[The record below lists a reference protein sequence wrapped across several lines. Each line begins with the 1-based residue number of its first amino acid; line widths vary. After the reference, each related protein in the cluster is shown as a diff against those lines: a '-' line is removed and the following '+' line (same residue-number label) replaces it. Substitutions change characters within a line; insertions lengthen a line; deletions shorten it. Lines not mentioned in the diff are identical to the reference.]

1 MYSVIIVDDEALSRY
16 ALHVMLSK
24 NMPDLNVVAECE
36 DGASAVQ
43 AALTYKPDIV
53 IIDIRM
59 PGMNGLTASKS
70 ILENLPGTTILI
82 LTAYDSF
89 EYAREAL
96 TLGVKG
102 YLLKPLIEKEV
113 TETLLGITDS
123 LIQNRAMKNKD
134 VEEKEIVSLA
144 IPVIKTN
151 LVTSYINGTAT
162 PALLAQYNCLLPELT
177 GSGFFMLFP
186 LTPSSESTV
195 PLIPQP
201 PADAYK
207 QIIESVSQMMNFHKN
222 VLIGDVSFHV
232 LPLFFHISSSDPS
245 WHETACMLAR
255 KIITLLN
262 QRFKL
267 KSGAAFGGIYHTC
280 PLFKSSYQEALGML
294 PTLLPGTIIEY
305 TAHSDSSAAVYPYSV
320 EEHLLDALR
329 GKDIEKAR
337 GYAQQL
343 LNEIFAARNSLQ
355 ISKEYAIQLLSA
367 LKSLLH
373 QLGFRQTSFDLY
385 LFLCQIQSSISEH
398 QLKEYVNY
406 ALSAFLEFL
415 QSESLDKNYALIKKI
430 NYYMEHEPIQ
440 KVSLEGLSSNLNLTP
455 QYVSR
460 IFKEEYHLNFT
471 DYITQKKISLA
482 KPLLE
487 KGSLSIQDVGLQA
500 GYSDQNYFCRIFK
513 KITGLTPK
521 EYQKYAKTLQ

>member
-24 NMPDLNVVAECE
+24 NLPDLNVVQECE

-53 IIDIRM
+53 IIDIKM

-70 ILENLPGTTILI
+70 ILEHLPGTTILI

-96 TLGVKG
+96 TIGVRG

-113 TETLLGITDS
+113 TETLLEITGNLS
-123 LIQNRAMKNKD
+123 RSREIKNKD

-144 IPVIKTN
+144 IPVIKKN
-151 LVTSYINGTAT
+151 LVASYINGTAA
-162 PALLAQYNCLLPELT
+162 PALLDQYISLLPGLT

-186 LTPSSESTV
+186 LAPSSDNTQQLLS
-195 PLIPQP
+195 QP
-201 PADAYK
+201 PADTYK

-222 VLIGDVSFHV
+222 VLIGDVSFHI
-232 LPLFFHISSSDPS
+232 LPLFFHISSSDSS

-267 KSGAAFGGIYHTC
+267 KSGAAFGGVYHAC

-294 PTLLPGTIIEY
+294 PTLLPGTITEY
-305 TAHSDSSAAVYPYSV
+305 TAHSDSTAAVYPYAM
-320 EEHLLDALR
+320 EEQFVGALR
-329 GKDIEKAR
+329 SRDIEKAR
-337 GYAQQL
+337 GYAQPL
-343 LNEIFAARNSLQ
+343 LNEIFAPRNSLQ

-385 LFLCQIQSSISEH
+385 PFLCQIQSSVSEH
-398 QLKEYVNY
+398 QLKEYVDY
-406 ALSAFLEFL
+406 ALNAFLEFL

-440 KVSLEGLSSNLNLTP
+440 MVSLEGLSSYLNLTP
-455 QYVSR
+455 QYVSKV
-460 IFKEEYHLNFT
+460 FKEEYHLNFT

-487 KGSLSIQDVGLQA
+487 KGTLSIQDVSIQA

-521 EYQKYAKTLQ
+521 EYQKYAKTL

>member
-24 NMPDLNVVAECE
+24 NMPDLNVAAECE

-43 AALTYKPDIV
+43 AALRYKPDIV
-53 IIDIRM
+53 IIDIKM
-59 PGMNGLTASKS
+59 PGMNGLTASKT

-96 TLGVKG
+96 TIGVKG

-113 TETLLGITDS
+113 TETLQKITDS
-123 LIQNRAMKNKD
+123 LSQNRAIKDKD

-144 IPVIKTN
+144 IPVIKRN
-151 LVTSYINGTAT
+151 LVASYINGTAA
-162 PALLAQYNCLLPELT
+162 PALLAEYSPLLPGLT
-177 GSGFFMLFP
+177 DSGFFMLFP
-186 LTPSSESTV
+186 LTPSPDSTL
-195 PLIPQP
+195 PFSLQP
-201 PADAYK
+201 PADTYK
-207 QIIESVSQMMNFHKN
+207 QITESISQMINFHKN
-222 VLIGDVSFHV
+222 VQIGEVSFHV
-232 LPLFFHISSSDPS
+232 LPLFFHISPSDPS

-267 KSGAAFGGIYHTC
+267 KSGAAFGGVYHTC
-280 PLFKSSYQEALGML
+280 QLFKSSYQEALEVL
-294 PTLLPGTIIEY
+294 PALLPGTVIEY
-305 TAHSDSSAAVYPYSV
+305 TPVSNSTHTVYPYSL
-320 EEHLLDALR
+320 EEQFMDSLR
-329 GKDIEKAR
+329 SRNTERAH

-343 LNEIFAARNSLQ
+343 LNEIFTARNSLQ
-355 ISKEYAIQLLSA
+355 ISKEYSIQFLSA

-385 LFLCQIQSSISEH
+385 PFLCQIQSSVSEH

-406 ALSAFLEFL
+406 ALHSFLEFL
-415 QSESLDKNYALIKKI
+415 QNESQEKTMHLMKKI
-430 NYYMEHEPIQ
+430 NYYIEREPIQ
-440 KVSLEGLSSNLNLTP
+440 MVSLEGLSSYLNLTP
-455 QYVSR
+455 QYVSKV
-460 IFKEEYHLNFT
+460 FKEEYHLNFT

-487 KGSLSIQDVGLQA
+487 KGMLSVQDVSIQV

-521 EYQKYAKTLQ
+521 EYQKYAKTL